1 MKDVFELDVSTISG
15 PSPRGSLHAAV
26 SLELNPNSGFIPD
39 PPAAPVAIEPVAER
53 VPLRARPLKPKPL
66 VSFVVST
73 FNRRDVLLK
82 TLEEVNRC
90 GLKSEE
96 FETLVVDNASTDGT
110 SAALRKSHPMIY
122 LLQQEYNGGPV
133 SKNLAIRSAR
143 GRYVIF
149 LDDDSYPMPGAVARM
164 MKHFEADPTLGAAVF
179 TITLPNGAR
188 ECSAYPNVFI
198 GCGTGFRRTALEQV
212 GGLPEDFFMQAEE
225 YDLSLRLLAAGFEIQ
240 TFDDLHVTHLK
251 SPTARA
257 SERVTQF
264 DVRNNLVLI
273 TRYFPLKWV
282 LPFAKDWLRR
292 YRLIALAK
300 GHELAYYKGLIGGL
314 WRTLR
319 PSNRRPVD
327 EATFE
332 KLVKLNETEVR
343 LARAVEEHDLKR
355 VLFIDFGKN
364 MLPYYLAAKKCG
376 LEIVAIADE
385 RLSAGEGTRGEEVD
399 DGGIRIVRGS
409 KRAAERQYRGI
420 PILKDAACRGL
431 SFDAAIVSNLSPVHA
446 AQRRNAWRIPGGGAT
461 RLVIDLFEDDRYAS
475 VTFADRASRGFPQ
488 TVARSA

>member
-1 MKDVFELDVSTISG
+1 MKNTFEIQGSNTSE

-26 SLELNPNSGFIPD
+26 FLNVQTNCGFIPD
-39 PPAAPVAIEPVAER
+39 PPAVASTETRPVEPAPLPTR
-53 VPLRARPLKPKPL
+53 LQPPLKPKPL

-82 TLEEVNRC
+82 TLSQVAHC
-90 GLKSEE
+90 GLKAEE

-110 SAALRKSHPMIY
+110 SVEVRQRYPMIH
-122 LLQQEYNGGPV
+122 LLHQEYNGGPV

-149 LDDDSYPMPGAVARM
+149 LDDDSYPTPGSVARM
-164 MKHFEADPTLGAAVF
+164 MKHFDANPRLGAAVF
-179 TITLPNGAR
+179 TITLPDGSR

-212 GGLPEDFFMQAEE
+212 GGLPADFFMQAEE
-225 YDLSLRLLAAGFEIQ
+225 YDLSLRLLDAGYEIR

-257 SERVTQF
+257 SERVTMF

-273 TRYFPLKWV
+273 TRYFPRRWV

-292 YRLIALAK
+292 YRMIATGK
-300 GHELAYYKGLIGGL
+300 GHEVAYYKGLIGGL
-314 WRTLR
+314 ARTLR
-319 PSNRRPVD
+319 PGNRRPIN

-332 KLVKLNETEVR
+332 KLVKLNETELR
-343 LARAVEEHDLKR
+343 LARAVREHNLKR
-355 VLFIDFGKN
+355 VLFADFGKN
-364 MLPYYLAAKKCG
+364 MLPFYLAAKRCG
-376 LEIVAIADE
+376 IEVVAIADE
-385 RLSAGEGTRGEEVD
+385 RLGTPPAKVTEID
-399 DGGIRIVRGS
+399 DGGLVRSPRGP
-409 KRAAERQYRGI
+409 KVRRYRGI
-420 PILKDAACRGL
+420 PILRDAACTML
-431 SFDAAIVSNLSPVHA
+431 DYDAVIVSNLSPVHA
-446 AQRRNAWRIPGGGAT
+446 AQRRNAWRTRLGHDT

-475 VTFADRASRGFPQ
+475 VTFADRASRGFHQ